1 MKFNKILIPII
12 ALGGLSSGQNVS
24 TNNQTTANAA
34 LKIGDRNS
42 VMNAG
47 LAGLAVAGVISY
59 FL

>member
-47 LAGLAVAGVISY
+47 LALSLIHI
-59 FL
+59 